1 MKQNLLIFLLLFSWN
16 SLAYVD
22 FSINYSQSIQK
33 VEGIET
39 TSNPE
44 PGAAITT
51 TEGYTVNWAWYMW
64 EYTALELNYSQT
76 TERLL
81 DDRQVSVVDGGT
93 TFIIKEIDSTVLT
106 EVAGAGIRQ
115 AFASR
120 KAAIIPSLA
129 IGYAKYTTSGTTK
142 YTLDASGTELTTED
156 TQDKRIFSSSYAAF
170 SLRFRI
176 TQLMGLTIA
185 AKSIMPDFKT
195 SEAQNNVTYSAGF
208 SWIF

>member
-1 MKQNLLIFLLLFSWN
+1 MQKFIFLCLLFL
-16 SLAYVD
+16 SLPAYTYVD
-22 FSINYSQSIQK
+22 LSVNYTRSIQK

-39 TSNPE
+39 TANPD

-51 TEGYTVNWAWYMW
+51 TEGYTINWAWYIW

-76 TERLL
+76 KEQLL
-81 DDRQVSVVDGGT
+81 DDREVSATSGGID
-93 TFIIKEIDSTVLT
+93 FIIKEIDSTVLT

-120 KAAIIPSLA
+120 KSAIIPSLS

-142 YTLDASGTELTTED
+142 YTLDVDGTQGEIEEE
-156 TQDKRIFSSSYAAF
+156 QDKEVFSSSYAAF

-176 TQLMGLTIA
+176 TQLIGFTLA
-185 AKSIMPDFKT
+185 AKAIMPDFKT
-195 SEAQNNVTYSAGF
+195 EEAEKNVTYSAGF